1 MKNLIVTL
9 SLLLAFM
16 VPSGLLS
23 ASEYGSSRE
32 VASTSHKHKKK
43 AKKKAKKAHKQ
54 AKAKKKASK
63 THAPSHAKPEPKED
77 FTAPPVGGDDL
88 PPPGQADPK

>member
-1 MKNLIVTL
+1 MVTA

-16 VPSGLLS
+16 VPSGLVN
-23 ASEYGSSRE
+23 ASEYEGTRE

-43 AKKKAKKAHKQ
+43 AKAKKKAKKAHKE